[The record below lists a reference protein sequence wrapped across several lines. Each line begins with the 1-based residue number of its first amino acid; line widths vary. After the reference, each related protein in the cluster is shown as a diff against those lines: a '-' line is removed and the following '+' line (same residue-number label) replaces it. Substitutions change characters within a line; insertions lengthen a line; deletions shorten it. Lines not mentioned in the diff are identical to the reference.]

1 LSSVDAAHTGSAS
14 GFNSAVARSGGLIAT
29 ALLGSVLAAQGLS
42 LVGTF
47 HIAMLACAVACVAA
61 SASAYFLLKSQRAP
75 VARS

>member
-42 LVGTF
+42 LVATF
-47 HIAMLACAVACVAA
+47 HVAMLACALACVAS
-61 SASAYFLLKSQRAP
+61 SASAYLLLQDPAP
-75 VARS
+75 AAARR